1 MTWMPAAQHR
11 AVLGALILGLS
22 AVLPFVAASAGEVTS
37 DQIVRALTPNKP
49 LTRSLSAAQPA
60 ATAADPIQAK
70 FVDGLRNRPTRSLS
84 SAERT
89 QIAEITKDKP
99 NIDLEITF
107 EYNSANISRQAAPAV
122 EALGKALSSP
132 DLKGATF
139 VVAGHTDSVGGE
151 GFNQELSERRA
162 DTIKR
167 VLVEKYGIA
176 GADLVTVGYGESRLK
191 DPAHPDSGVNRRVQV
206 VNMSDQ
212 SASAK

>member
-1 MTWMPAAQHR
+1 MTWMSAARHR
-11 AVLGALILGLS
+11 AKVGALILALGAAFPLGD
-22 AVLPFVAASAGEVTS
+22 ASAGEVTS

-60 ATAADPIQAK
+60 AATGDPTQAK
-70 FVDGLRNRPTRSLS
+70 FVDSLRNRPTRSLS
-84 SAERT
+84 SGERT

-107 EYNSANISRQAAPAV
+107 EYNSANISRQAAAAV

-132 DLKGATF
+132 DLKGGTF
-139 VVAGHTDSVGGE
+139 VVAGHTDSVGSDS
-151 GFNQELSERRA
+151 FNQDLSERRA

-191 DPAHPDSGVNRRVQV
+191 DPAHPDSGINRRVQV

-212 SASAK
+212 NAAAK

>member
-1 MTWMPAAQHR
+1 MTRMSAAGFC
-11 AVLGALILGLS
+11 AKLGALMLGLG
-22 AVLPFVAASAGEVTS
+22 AMLPLGAAQAGEVTS

-60 ATAADPIQAK
+60 AATDPGQTK
-70 FVDGLRNRPTRSLS
+70 FVDSLRNRPTRSLS
-84 SAERT
+84 LGERT

-107 EYNSANISRQAAPAV
+107 EYNSATISRQAAPAV

-132 DLKGATF
+132 DLKGGTF
-139 VVAGHTDSVGGE
+139 VVAGHTDSVGSDS
-151 GFNQELSERRA
+151 FNQELSERRA

-167 VLVEKYGIA
+167 VLVDKYGIA
-176 GADLVTVGYGESRLK
+176 SADLVTVGYGESRLK

-206 VNMSDQ
+206 VNMSGQ

>member
-1 MTWMPAAQHR
+1 MPR
-11 AVLGALILGLS
+11 MSVSRPRIVLGTAVLAFSAALSLGPAL
-22 AVLPFVAASAGEVTS
+22 AGDVTS

-60 ATAADPIQAK
+60 AAVDPTQVR
-70 FVDGLRNRPTRSLS
+70 FVDSLRNRPTRSLS
-84 SAERT
+84 SGERA
-89 QIAEITKDKP
+89 QIAELTKDKP

-107 EYNSANISRQAAPAV
+107 EYNSATISRNAAAAV

-139 VVAGHTDSVGGE
+139 VVAGHTDSVGGDA
-151 GFNQELSERRA
+151 FNQELSERRA

-176 GADLVTVGYGESRLK
+176 GTDLVTVGYGESRLK
-191 DPAHPDSGVNRRVQV
+191 DPERPADGVNRRVQV

-212 SASAK
+212 SAAAK

>member
-1 MTWMPAAQHR
+1 MMTRKTAARHR
-11 AVLGALILGLS
+11 ALLGAFMLGLG
-22 AVLPFVAASAGEVTS
+22 AVLTFGAASAGEVTS

-60 ATAADPIQAK
+60 AATDPGQTK
-70 FVDGLRNRPTRSLS
+70 FVDSVRNRPTRSLS

-107 EYNSANISRQAAPAV
+107 EYNSATINRQAAPAV
-122 EALGKALSSP
+122 EALGKALSSA

-139 VVAGHTDSVGGE
+139 VVAGHTDSVGSDS
-151 GFNQELSERRA
+151 FNQDLSERRA

-212 SASAK
+212 SAAAK

>member
-1 MTWMPAAQHR
+1 MLWMSADRRRRPLGAI
-11 AVLGALILGLS
+11 VLGLGAMLPLS
-22 AVLPFVAASAGEVTS
+22 VAVAGEVTS
-37 DQIVRALTPNKP
+37 DQIVRALSPNKP
-49 LTRSLSAAQPA
+49 LTRSLSAAQPVA
-60 ATAADPIQAK
+60 ATADPSQIK

-206 VNMSDQ
+206 VNMLDQ

>member
-1 MTWMPAAQHR
+1 MTWRSAARHR
-11 AVLGALILGLS
+11 AKVGALILALGAAFPLG
-22 AVLPFVAASAGEVTS
+22 VASAGEVTS

-60 ATAADPIQAK
+60 AATVDPTQAK
-70 FVDGLRNRPTRSLS
+70 FVDSLRNRPTRSLS
-84 SAERT
+84 SGERT

-132 DLKGATF
+132 DLKGGTF
-139 VVAGHTDSVGGE
+139 VVAGHTDSVGSDS
-151 GFNQELSERRA
+151 FNQDLSERRA

-191 DPAHPDSGVNRRVQV
+191 DPAHPDSGINRRVQV

-212 SASAK
+212 STAAK